1 MYFVLVF
8 NTRGKVENFC
18 ALVHVALETGETNGK
33 GGLIVANVS
42 RETSNS
48 SSEGIESASDVLR
61 RIFGDSN
68 SSVGSDLLDESNRLT
83 KVSEATFPRPR
94 NTRLVAVANQKGGVG
109 KTTTTVNLAS
119 AFAEAGM
126 NVLVLDMD
134 PQGNASTAL
143 GVQHP
148 SGTPSIYDVIEGRKT
163 IDEVVSVCP
172 DFETLDV
179 VPSTIDLS
187 GAELEI
193 ATLSNRTDLLKDA
206 VETYLE
212 STKKRYDYILIDCAP
227 SLGLLV
233 LNALKLA
240 KEILIPIQAEYYA
253 LEGLGQLL
261 KTIQLVQSSFNPDL
275 EISMMLVTMYDRR
288 TMLSKEVYEEVQRH
302 YPHVLLN
309 ATIPRAVRISEA
321 PSFAQSIIAY
331 DPKSAGAIAY
341 REAALEIAK
350 RGAPLPR
357 Q

>member
-1 MYFVLVF
+1 M
-8 NTRGKVENFC
+8 
-18 ALVHVALETGETNGK
+18 
-33 GGLIVANVS
+33 ANVS
-42 RETSNS
+42 RETSPS
-48 SSEGIESASDVLR
+48 GEGFESADDALR
-61 RIFGDSN
+61 RIFGDN
-68 SSVGSDLLDESNRLT
+68 KSSLGADLLDESSRLDE
-83 KVSEATFPRPR
+83 VSKARFPRPSQ
-94 NTRLVAVANQKGGVG
+94 TRIVAVANQKGGVG
-109 KTTTTVNLAS
+109 KTTTTVNLAA

-143 GVQHP
+143 GIQH
-148 SGTPSIYDVIEGRKT
+148 SSETPSVYDVIEGRKA
-163 IDEVVSVCP
+163 IADVVSVCP
-172 DFETLDV
+172 DFKTLDV

-193 ATLSNRTDLLKDA
+193 ATFDNRTDLLKDA
-206 VETYLE
+206 VENYLE
-212 STKKRYDYILIDCAP
+212 HSSKHYDYVLIDCAP

-233 LNALKLA
+233 LNALRLA
-240 KEILIPIQAEYYA
+240 KEVLIPIQAEYYA

-261 KTIQLVQSSFNPDL
+261 KTIQLVQTSINPDL

-302 YPHVLLN
+302 YPSVLLKS
-309 ATIPRAVRISEA
+309 TIPRAVRISEA

-331 DPKSAGAIAY
+331 DSHSAGAIAY
-341 REAALEIAK
+341 RETALEIAR

>member
-1 MYFVLVF
+1 M
-8 NTRGKVENFC
+8 
-18 ALVHVALETGETNGK
+18 
-33 GGLIVANVS
+33 ANVS
-42 RETSNS
+42 RETSDS
-48 SSEGIESASDVLR
+48 SPEGIESANDVLR
-61 RIFGDSN
+61 RIFGDSD
-68 SSVGSDLLDESNRLT
+68 SSVGADLLDESNRLE
-83 KVSEATFPRPR
+83 KVSQSTFPRSR
-94 NTRLVAVANQKGGVG
+94 STRIIAVANQKGGVG

-143 GVQHP
+143 GIRHP
-148 SGTPSIYDVIEGRKT
+148 SGTASIYDVIEGRKSVS
-163 IDEVVSVCP
+163 DVVQVCP
-172 DFETLDV
+172 DFDTLDV

-193 ATLSNRTDLLKDA
+193 ATLDNRTELLKEALD
-206 VETYLE
+206 TYLKQ
-212 STKKRYDYILIDCAP
+212 SARHYDYIFIDCAP

-233 LNALKLA
+233 LNSLRTAH
-240 KEILIPIQAEYYA
+240 EVLIPIQAEYYA

-275 EISMMLVTMYDRR
+275 DISMMLVTMYDRR
-288 TMLSKEVYEEVQRH
+288 TMLSKEVYEEVERH
-302 YPHVLLN
+302 YPQVLLK

-341 REAALEIAK
+341 REAALEIAR
-350 RGAPLPR
+350 RGAPVHDK
-357 Q
+357 